1 MDLNTYQKL
10 SQRTAAMHQDNDK
23 ALVIAALGL
32 GGESGEILDHIKKYY
47 GHGHELDAEYLKKE
61 LGDILWY
68 VAYMAEVL
76 GLKLEDI
83 AKGNIDKLTKRYPE
97 GFSTEASKNRQG

>member
-10 SQRTAAMHQDNDK
+10 SQRTAMYQDTNK
-23 ALVIAALGL
+23 ALIVAALGL
-32 GGESGEILDHIKKYY
+32 GGESGEVLDHIKKYY
-47 GHGHELDAEYLKKE
+47 GHGHELDIDYLKKE

-76 GLKLEDI
+76 GLDLEDV
-83 AKGNIDKLTKRYPE
+83 AKCNIDKLTKRYPE
-97 GFSTEASKNRQG
+97 GFSNEASKNRSV